1 MTNQGGILPDGGAK
15 TYTLP
20 ANFARMENVDLSKEA
35 LMLTVCDHIEV
46 DAKGVARIAGS
57 RIKVSQLVTDAKING
72 WGVAELHEGF
82 PHLELA
88 KLHAAFVYYHDH
100 KEEVDRQI
108 AEKDAYVKEM
118 RAKYGRKQPSL
129 AELKARLKS

>member
-1 MTNQGGILPDGGAK
+1 MQDGILPDGKAK
-15 TYTLP
+15 TYNLP
-20 ANFARMENVDLSKEA
+20 PNFARMTGGNLSKEA
-35 LMLTVCDHIEV
+35 PMLTVCDHIEV

-57 RIKVSQLVTDAKING
+57 RIKVSQLVTDAEVNG
-72 WGVAELHEGF
+72 WGVAELREAF
-82 PHLELA
+82 PHLDLA

-108 AEKDAYVKEM
+108 AEKEAYVKEM